1 MSKLLKVELI
11 KMMFVSLPMVLTPA
25 FNMLFLVLVART
37 VDLTSYGNLSYALAL
52 ISILVGF
59 SDLGLR
65 DYFLSKD
72 GVAKKYSSGINL
84 FVFSFFIFLCIFI
97 LQYHVLEFEEQL
109 LAIFLLLLGEG
120 FALGVLHKVIYYKY
134 QSDNQLP
141 KFSRYDSIFKVIPV
155 AIKITVLYLT
165 KDLFFAIVLSS
176 VISLVIYGGWLLRLR
191 LFNAFEIRSI
201 ISDLNVLLRDYKSWS
216 IYTISF
222 VSFFLYFGA
231 DRLVVEY
238 VLGVEQLAIYSAS
251 MAFMAVGQIFVGVL
265 WSLYMPRF
273 SRGESLWTYNR
284 FMLIVTVLSIPLVC
298 SYVAFSI
305 YLFPYVYPVDYQEG
319 AAVLAVAAL
328 YFIFRFP
335 NVVMEIYFIVDG
347 KYNSF
352 VKMRVLFGLTSLAL
366 SFTLLPVLGILG
378 AALALVISEMLLT
391 LILLLGHRRQS
402 C

>member
-1 MSKLLKVELI
+1 
-11 KMMFVSLPMVLTPA
+11 MMFVSLPMVLTPA

-265 WSLYMPRF
+265 WSLYMPRL

-319 AAVLAVAAL
+319 AAILAVSAL

-335 NVVMEIYFIVDG
+335 NVVMEIYFIIDG
-347 KYNSF
+347 KYSSF
-352 VKMRVLFGLTSLAL
+352 VKMRVLFGFASLAL
-366 SFTLLPVLGILG
+366 SFSLLPVLGIMG

-391 LILLLGHRRQS
+391 ISSLLGRRRQS
-402 C
+402 F